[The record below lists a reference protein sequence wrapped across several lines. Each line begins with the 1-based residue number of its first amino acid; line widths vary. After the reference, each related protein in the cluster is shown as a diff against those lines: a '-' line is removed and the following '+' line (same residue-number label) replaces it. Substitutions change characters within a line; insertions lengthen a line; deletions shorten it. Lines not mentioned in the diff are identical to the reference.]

1 MEREVRTPALCGG
14 LASGSRR
21 RSRSLSAGTFL
32 TLPTAQASIMVDWS
46 QWVDEAEEEEARRA
60 PLGHDVSHMRGA
72 MGGSFGSN
80 IERDLA
86 AQKQAQRLDTSKEDD
101 EDEEITL
108 C

>member
-1 MEREVRTPALCGG
+1 MVRVLRWWPCQRGSGG
-14 LASGSRR
+14 VAASQPVPSHR
-21 RSRSLSAGTFL
+21 
-32 TLPTAQASIMVDWS
+32 LPTAQASIVVDWS
-46 QWVDEAEEEEARRA
+46 QWVDEAEEEEVRRA
-60 PLGHDVSHMRGA
+60 PLGHDVAHMRGA

-101 EDEEITL
+101 EDDEITL